1 MQYKLNYKLL
11 SATGVLIDEAE
22 NFVFNLGDGSLASE
36 LEECV
41 KECELGRLQTF
52 LLRGSEVFGAYDEL
66 AKKNIALSALPQDIA
81 IDAAIDFT
89 LPNGDEV
96 IGVVREITENEALID
111 FNHPLSNIDISF
123 IVEVLA
129 KDESSTC

>member
-52 LLRGSEVFGAYDEL
+52 LLRGSDVFGAYDEL
-66 AKKNIALSALPQDIA
+66 AKKSVTLNELPKDIK
-81 IDAAIDFT
+81 IDDAIDFS
-89 LPNGDEV
+89 LPTGDKV
-96 IGVVREITENEALID
+96 IGVVRKITTENAIID
-111 FNHPLSNIDISF
+111 FNHPLANIDISF
-123 IVEVLA
+123 VVEVLS
-129 KDESSTC
+129 KNESPAS